1 MNENIKTSLNA
12 SEIAGLWTSY
22 IDDGLEIYVLKYYL
36 SKVKDSEI
44 RPILQN
50 ALTVC
55 EQHVQTVANIF
66 NEEGLPVPHGFTEE
80 DVNLDAPELFED
92 PFYLFYSL
100 LMSTAG
106 MKAYSFTLG
115 HSARADIRGYL
126 KKCMDDSVTTF
137 NDTSN
142 ILIAKGL
149 LPGSPQIEVDK
160 NVDFVRKGSFL
171 SGILSKPRNL
181 VVHEIMYIHALL
193 MRYLIT
199 RILST
204 GFGQVAKS
212 EEVAKYMFN
221 VTDICSK
228 HIEKLGKILS
238 EEHIPIPSISDM
250 FLNDSVVS
258 PFSDRLMMQRMLAVG
273 AETISTCTDAMASAF
288 RSDLIAEYSQL
299 YVELSGC
306 AKDGI
311 DIMIKHGWFEEPP
324 KAMEHREL
332 AASHK

>member
-1 MNENIKTSLNA
+1 MNENSKISLNA
-12 SEIAGLWTSY
+12 SEIASLWTSY

-36 SKVKDSEI
+36 NKVKDSEI

-50 ALTVC
+50 SLAIC
-55 EQHVQTVANIF
+55 EQHVETVANIF
-66 NEEGLPVPHGFTEE
+66 KAEGLPVPHGFTEE
-80 DVNLDAPELFED
+80 DMNPDAPELFED
-92 PFYLFYSL
+92 PFYLLYSL

-126 KKCMDDSVTTF
+126 NKCVNDSITVF
-137 NDTSN
+137 NDATN
-142 ILIAKGL
+142 ILDSKGL
-149 LPGSPQIEVDK
+149 LLRSPRIEVNN
-160 NVDFVRKGSFL
+160 NVDFVKKGSFL

-181 VVHEIMYIHALL
+181 TVHEIMYIHALL
-193 MRYLIT
+193 MRYLTT

-204 GFGQVAKS
+204 GFGQVTQSK
-212 EEVAKYMFN
+212 EVAKFMFN
-221 VTDICSK
+221 VRDICSK
-228 HIEKLGKILS
+228 HIEKLSGILS
-238 EEHIPIPSISDM
+238 EEHIPVPSVSDI
-250 FLNDSVVS
+250 FLNDSTVS

-273 AETISTCTDAMASAF
+273 AETISNCTDAMASAF

-311 DIMIKHGWFEEPP
+311 DIMIKHEWFEEPP
-324 KAMEHREL
+324 QVMEHSEL
-332 AASHK
+332 AAAH